1 MRRSRNST
9 SKPRKQYIWVECKH
23 CGYRWQY
30 TGSSNYATC
39 PSCGGKTPVVPYINS
54 INSLFRKLKE
64 NIATSDEERA
74 QLELLRVL
82 LLKYAREKRLDPVIL
97 GELMQYA
104 KQDSKYIEEASHNW

>member
-1 MRRSRNST
+1 MRRSRKST
-9 SKPRKQYIWVECKH
+9 SPWKQYIWVECKH

-39 PSCGGKTPVVPYINS
+39 PRCGGKTPVIPYINS

-64 NIATSDEERA
+64 NIATSEEQRI

-82 LLKYAREKRLDPVIL
+82 LLKYVREKHLDPSIMD
-97 GELMQYA
+97 ELTQYA
-104 KQDSKYIEEASHNW
+104 KQDK